1 MADAFEHNNPDIARI
16 SFYSDG
22 IAGGLSGWTILRPL
36 QDDLRNNRIV
46 SGVGTAV
53 VHNGKDYV
61 HMRWHRWCRS
71 FWCPGL

>member
-16 SFYSDG
+16 RFYSDG

-46 SGVGTAV
+46 PSVGTAV
-53 VHNGKDYV
+53 IHNDKDCVHK
-61 HMRWHRWCRS
+61 RSHRWRRS
-71 FWCPGL
+71 SWCLGL